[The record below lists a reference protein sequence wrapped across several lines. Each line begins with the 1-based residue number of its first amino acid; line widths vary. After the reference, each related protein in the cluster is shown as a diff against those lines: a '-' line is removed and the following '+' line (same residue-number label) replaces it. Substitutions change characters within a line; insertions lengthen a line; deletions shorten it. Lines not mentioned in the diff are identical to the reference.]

1 MQNQKNDSKLARFH
15 SACLSLLQHTFLNK
29 SIIIKG
35 GTDLQAIT
43 AIRFIVAYVF
53 VVSGVMKFV
62 SAELS
67 NFFISLGFPYPIY
80 FKNILGFVEIICGI
94 FLLVNYRVKSAS
106 IPLIFIM
113 IGALI
118 TTKLPLIKTS
128 MINFAFQARLD
139 IVVLILLIILFNYYH
154 RES

>member
-1 MQNQKNDSKLARFH
+1 M
-15 SACLSLLQHTFLNK
+15 
-29 SIIIKG
+29 
-35 GTDLQAIT
+35 QAIT
-43 AIRFIVAYVF
+43 AIRYIVAYVF
-53 VVSGVMKFV
+53 IVSGMMKFV
-62 SAELS
+62 SVELS

-94 FLLVNYRVKSAS
+94 FILVNYRVKSAS

-118 TTKLPLIKTS
+118 TTKLPLIKTNI
-128 MINFAFQARLD
+128 MNFAFQARLD
-139 IVVLILLIILFNYYH
+139 IVVLILLIILFNHYH